1 VNGPAA
7 WRHWASKQRGTWGL
21 TDGQAAVLNE
31 LASHANGDGE
41 TYISVHALAPLVG
54 RRPRTVRKVLRD
66 LQAMGLVST
75 ERRGNGQSA
84 RRRLHDV
91 LPVEQPR
98 LEGFDQTGRPADRQ
112 TGNQTGR
119 PATAD
124 VPQIGIPG
132 DTQKEK
138 EGFKEEAAA
147 REQTP
152 IGVLAPTL
160 PRVLEI
166 LETAPGLI
174 VVDAAVDA
182 ILRAFPESSGYEHER
197 AALSITAGAH
207 ERRWNV
213 PFASRQLEYALIAQ
227 QSAPRRHASASAS
240 AGRSGRRPAAEQ
252 EPAEKPW
259 WDGALARAMQRERGD
274 AEEVA
279 S

>member
-7 WRHWASKQRGTWGL
+7 WRHWASKQRCVWGL

-98 LEGFDQTGRPADRQ
+98 LEGFEQTGRPADRQ

-124 VPQIGIPG
+124 VPQIGTPE

-138 EGFKEEAAA
+138 EGFKEAADA

-152 IGVLAPTL
+152 VGVLAPTL

-166 LETAPGLI
+166 LATAPGLV

-182 ILRAFPESSGYEHER
+182 ILRAFPESDGYEHER

-227 QSAPRRHASASAS
+227 RAPRRNSATAATA
-240 AGRSGRRPAAEQ
+240 AGRSGRRPAAP
-252 EPAEKPW
+252 EPAPEKPW
-259 WDGALARAMQRERGD
+259 WDGALARAMSDPATSE
-274 AEEVA
+274 A
-279 S
+279 SA